1 MIQYPM
7 KIYEVDTSNNI
18 VQDMGYMYINVS
30 NGTGLYA
37 TNQNYV
43 DLSTCLATF
52 NSYMDIS
59 DFDSFIMNLP
69 YSTNDWSAWQTLLKQ
84 ITPNLTVIGS
94 YIDPVNNRLMIK
106 SSTGYYALAGV
117 YSSPSIHGIGNGG
130 MSSWYLF
137 DPDDNMLVS
146 NAMQYWNGLCSA
158 TGINWLIA
166 TDNDYSD
173 GTLRYGKIEA
183 TINQG
188 GKYSVRAVQKVNNNT
203 TQTAYIID
211 WLKHLSTKKPS
222 TDPYN
227 PGGESDT
234 GGGTGNFDDTS
245 VPIDIPNL
253 PSISAVDT
261 GFISLFNP
269 TLGQLR
275 ALATYMW
282 SGGFDLTTL
291 RKLFADPMDCIL
303 GLSIVPVA
311 VPDGGLAQVTV
322 GNNATGIEMIKAGA
336 QYVAVDCGSIN
347 INEFWGAYL
356 DYSPY
361 TKVDLYLPYIG
372 IHALN
377 TDDVMNKT
385 IHVLYHVD
393 ILSGACTAFVECD
406 GTVLYEFIGQ
416 CSSSIPITG
425 KDWTN
430 VINGVLGVAGSIGS
444 MVATGGASAPMA
456 VGVLASSAV
465 NALKPNVEKSGSMSG
480 TGGMLAVQVP
490 YIIVTRPKQA
500 LPAGQNAM
508 EGYPS
513 YVTRELGSLS
523 GYTEVAEIHL
533 TGIPCTQQELDE
545 IERLLGE
552 GVYL

>member
-1 MIQYPM
+1 MIQYPC
-7 KIYEVDTSNNI
+7 KLYEVDQNNNI
-18 VQDMGYMYINVS
+18 VQDLGNIYINVS
-30 NGTGLYA
+30 NGVGTYPL
-37 TNQNYV
+37 NQTYR
-43 DLSTCLATF
+43 DLSATLSIF
-52 NSYMDIS
+52 SNYMNIA
-59 DFDSFIMNLP
+59 DFDSFIINLP
-69 YSTNDWSAWQTLLKQ
+69 YSSNDWSAWHTLLRQ

-94 YIDPVNNRLMIK
+94 YIDPVNNRLMVYN
-106 SSTGYYALAGV
+106 SSGYYALGGQ
-117 YSSPSIHGIGNGG
+117 YTSPTMHGIPDG
-130 MSSWYLF
+130 MIQTWDIY
-137 DPDDNMLVS
+137 DNNDNLMYSNVS
-146 NAMQYWNGLCSA
+146 PYWISLCDTTGLS
-158 TGINWLIA
+158 WLIA
-166 TDNDYSD
+166 NDNDYSD
-173 GTLRYGKIEA
+173 GTIRYA
-183 TINQG
+183 TVSATTNQG
-188 GKYSVRAVQKVNNNT
+188 GKYTNISVLVKPST
-203 TQTAYIID
+203 TGTPLIQ
-211 WLKHLSTKKPS
+211 WLKQLNSTPES
-222 TDPYN
+222 TDPYT

-234 GGGTGNFDDTS
+234 GGGNGSFDDTT
-245 VPIDIPNL
+245 VPITIPSI
-253 PSISAVDT
+253 PTISAVDT
-261 GFISLFNP
+261 GFITLFNP
-269 TLGQLR
+269 TQAQLR
-275 ALATYMW
+275 ALASYMW
-282 SGGFDLTTL
+282 SASFDLTTL

-311 VPDGGLAQVTV
+311 VPDGGLSQVTV
-322 GNNATGIEMIKAGA
+322 GNNATGIQMIKAGA
-336 QYVAVDCGSIN
+336 QYVSVDCGSIN

-372 IHALN
+372 THAIN

-430 VINGVLGVAGSIGS
+430 VINGVLGVAGSIGT
-444 MVATGGASAPMA
+444 MVATGGASAPMS
-456 VGVLASSAV
+456 VPVLASSAV

-480 TGGMLAVQVP
+480 TGGMMAVQVP

-500 LPAGQNAM
+500 LPSGQNAM

-513 YVTRELGSLS
+513 YITRELGSLS
-523 GYTEVAEIHL
+523 GYTEVADIHL